1 MPSTVIASVH
11 YNADTKVLQIIFTTG
26 RIYLYYDVPPTVYE
40 ELIHAR
46 SKGSFF
52 NKKIRGHF
60 TFKER
65 ES

>member
-11 YNADTKVLQIIFTTG
+11 YSADTEVLQIIFTTG
-26 RIYLYYDVPPTVYE
+26 RIYFYYDVPPTVYE
-40 ELIHAR
+40 KLIHAR

-52 NKKIRGHF
+52 NKEIRGRF
-60 TFKER
+60 AFKEK